1 MDFWRNEMLDKFV
14 QAPGVVRFIEQLV
27 GLSETSLLKSQ
38 GKRELKDSLV
48 LIVCLCNFNQ
58 QQYKN
63 YYVFL
68 SSITAIVYRV
78 YANRANSL

>member
-1 MDFWRNEMLDKFV
+1 MSDKFV
-14 QAPGVVRFIEQLV
+14 QAPGVVRFIEKLV
-27 GLSETSLLKSQ
+27 VLSGTSLLKSQ

-63 YYVFL
+63 YMYFFPP
-68 SSITAIVYRV
+68 
-78 YANRANSL
+78 